1 MSKAMWKEEDASAE
15 LLCNASKNLARL
27 MERAGVDAA
36 QLSQKTGLG
45 VATINNIRRGVGNP
59 TLLTLM
65 ELARFFDIKLS
76 DFIEGELG
84 RDIKPLRAVL
94 AVPLIK
100 FTEIA
105 LFLSGVIIESDHYFI
120 DAAGFNAQDAFAVL
134 LNNDSLFPNYS
145 QGSVFIVAREERP
158 ADGDVVLVSIAGQ
171 PPCFR
176 RMFVDGDQCLF
187 SSISLMHD
195 LQPFVCR
202 DFKIVGV
209 AVKAIKT
216 FSAG

>member
-1 MSKAMWKEEDASAE
+1 MSRAAWKEEGESAA
-15 LLCNASKNLARL
+15 LLRNASKNLAYL

-36 QLSQKTGLG
+36 HLSEAIGLG
-45 VATINNIRRGVGNP
+45 VATINNIKRGVGNP

-65 ELARFFDIKLS
+65 ELARFFDVKLS

-84 RDIKPLRAVL
+84 RGARESRAAR
-94 AVPLIK
+94 AVPLVK
-100 FTEIA
+100 FTEVG
-105 LFLSGVIIESDHYFI
+105 LFCDGMAIEPDRYFV
-120 DAAGFNAQDAFAVL
+120 DAAGFDADDAFAVV
-134 LNNDSLFPNYS
+134 LNNDALFPSFS
-145 QGSVFIVAREERP
+145 QGSVFIVARKESP
-158 ADGDVVLVSIAGQ
+158 ADGDVVLVRIAGQ

-176 RMFVDGDQCLF
+176 RVFIDGEHCLF

-195 LQPFVCR
+195 LQPSICR
-202 DFKIVGV
+202 EFEVLGV